1 MRSNKKALHTP
12 CLSASVEVEVKVALN
27 SSILTAETGDKQ
39 YNYTVHTN
47 IILDKSFN
55 QFTHY
60 LSGTKTYPV
69 SSMLMPKY
77 PMSPASINSVWSN
90 SLSNENIK
98 PNQISRFHVYLKSY
112 SSELSPGFLF

>member
-1 MRSNKKALHTP
+1 MIQ
-12 CLSASVEVEVKVALN
+12 SV
-27 SSILTAETGDKQ
+27 
-39 YNYTVHTN
+39 
-47 IILDKSFN
+47 
-55 QFTHY
+55 Y

-77 PMSPASINSVWSN
+77 PMSPASINSLWSN

-98 PNQISRFHVYLKSY
+98 SNQISRIRFYLRSY